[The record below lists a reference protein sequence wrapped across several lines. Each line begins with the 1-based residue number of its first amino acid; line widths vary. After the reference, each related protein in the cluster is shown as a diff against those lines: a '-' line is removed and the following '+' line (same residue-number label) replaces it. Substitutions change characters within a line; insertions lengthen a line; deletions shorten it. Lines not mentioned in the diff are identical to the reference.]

1 MPAMDATI
9 VALSSGSPPAAIGV
23 IRISGPHAGDCL
35 SALTGSIS
43 PARRAVL
50 RELRDPQSSSL
61 LDRALVLWFPG
72 PQTATGE
79 DLAELQVHGGRA
91 VVEAVL
97 TALAS
102 IPGVRRA
109 EAGEFT
115 RRAFANGA
123 VDLLEA
129 EGLADLL
136 AAETESQRRNA
147 VALAGGALSRRIG
160 AWQAR
165 LLGESAMLEA
175 LIEYDEEEDVRVDP
189 DGAAHRIADLADEID
204 AVLRSPAA
212 ERLKDGIRVV
222 IAGPPNAGKSTLLNA
237 LAGRD
242 VAITSPIAGTTR
254 DVIEA
259 AIAIGGTPF
268 VFRDTAGL
276 RDRTD
281 DRIEE
286 IGIGLAER
294 AVATADIVLWLGEPD
309 DAPVRPDVIVL
320 HSRCDEPERAS
331 TPDGAMA
338 VSALTS
344 TGMATLTSRLLASA
358 QHLLPQAG
366 DTALNRRQRDV
377 LSTCLAE
384 LSSAASQR
392 ETILAA
398 EHLRLARLALDRL
411 TGAAGTENMLDALFG
426 QFCIG
431 K

>member
-1 MPAMDATI
+1 MRAVDATI

-23 IRISGPHAGDCL
+23 IRISGPKAGECV
-35 SALTGSIS
+35 SALTGGI
-43 PARRAVL
+43 PPPRLAVL
-50 RELRDPQSSSL
+50 RQLRDPQGDGL

-72 PQTATGE
+72 PRTATGE

-97 TALAS
+97 AALGS
-102 IPGVRRA
+102 IKGVRRA

-115 RRAFANGA
+115 RRAFANG
-123 VDLLEA
+123 VIDLLEA

-136 AAETESQRRNA
+136 SAETQSQRRNA
-147 VALAGGALSRRIG
+147 VALAGGALSRRI
-160 AWQAR
+160 AVWQAR
-165 LLGESAMLEA
+165 LLRESAMLEA

-189 DGAAHRIADLADEID
+189 DAGAHRIADLAREIA
-204 AVLRSPAA
+204 AVLRSPTA
-212 ERLKDGIRVV
+212 ERLKDGVRVV

-242 VAITSPIAGTTR
+242 VAITSPVAGTTR

-268 VFRDTAGL
+268 LFRDTAGL
-276 RDRTD
+276 RDATA

-286 IGIGLAER
+286 IGIGLAEQ
-294 AVATADIVLWLGEPD
+294 AVATADIVLWLGDPA
-309 DAPVRPDVIVL
+309 DAPVRKDVIVV
-320 HSRCDEPERAS
+320 HPRCDDPLRADCPEG
-331 TPDGAMA
+331 TIA
-338 VSALTS
+338 VSAVTLA
-344 TGMATLTSRLLASA
+344 GMGVLTSRMLAA
-358 QHLLPQAG
+358 AGHLLPQAG

-377 LSTCLAE
+377 LSICLSE
-384 LSSAASQR
+384 LEAAAGQR

-398 EHLRLARLALDRL
+398 EHLRLARSALDRL
-411 TGAAGTENMLDALFG
+411 TGAAGTEDMLDALFG